1 MTKILN
7 HKIIKIL
14 NSNEFNSFIEYIF
27 ILPLMYLIQYDYKKY
42 SYITMI
48 LSVFIL
54 IKNIIVIK
62 ISGLL
67 ENNYLKQNKIPFQL
81 IYKSIKMFIGIIF
94 FFLQYKYKFLVS
106 YNVWISNL
114 FYLKYFVKF
123 LSKKYSINSIIKYI
137 PKNN

>member
-1 MTKILN
+1 MNKILN

-14 NSNEFNSFIEYIF
+14 KSNEFNSFIEYIF

-67 ENNYLKQNKIPFQL
+67 YNNYLKQNKILFQL

-123 LSKKYSINSIIKYI
+123 LSKKYSINSIIKFI

>member
-1 MTKILN
+1 MTKLLN

-14 NSNEFNSFIEYIF
+14 QSKEFNSFIEYVF

-42 SYITMI
+42 NYITLI

-54 IKNIIVIK
+54 IKNIILIK
-62 ISGLL
+62 INGLFSYD
-67 ENNYLKQNKIPFQL
+67 YLKKNKIPFQL
-81 IYKSIKMFIGIIF
+81 IYKSIKMFLGIIF

-106 YNVWISNL
+106 YNIWISNI

-123 LSKKYSINSIIKYI
+123 LSKKYSINSIIKFSS
-137 PKNN
+137 